1 MAELNPQENRI
12 WQARQRAIAAHGD
25 ALPLQLLD
33 NAQKVA
39 RRLGF
44 ERRRAQ
50 HKLAMPETADFLA
63 PGEENPRG
71 ISPYQEVGSG
81 ARPSRRDP
89 KTVGALLDNFVQ
101 LHGWKEQLE
110 VAQVTQ
116 RWPDIVGENF
126 AANCQVIEFS
136 DAGVLTLQAKTV
148 SWQTQVK
155 ALLAVLDKRLA
166 EVLGEGVVKE
176 IVVNGPNTRSWRHGP
191 RVVPGRG
198 PRDTYD

>member
-1 MAELNPQENRI
+1 MAELESGKNKI
-12 WQARQRAIAAHGD
+12 WRARQQAIAAHGD
-25 ALPLQLLD
+25 TLPLQLLE

-44 ERRRAQ
+44 ERRRPRRN
-50 HKLAMPETADFLA
+50 KVNADAAEFLA

-71 ISPYQEVGSG
+71 VSPYQEVGSG

-89 KTVGALLDNFVQ
+89 KTVGTLLENFVQ

-126 AANCQVIEFS
+126 AANCQVVEFS
-136 DAGVLTLQAKTV
+136 DAGVLTLQTKTV

-155 ALLAVLDKRLA
+155 ALLAVLDARLA

-176 IVVNGPNTRSWRHGP
+176 IIVNGPNTPSWRHGP
-191 RVVPGRG
+191 RVVAGRG